1 MVVLVVVGVASSC
14 FSRLQLQHLAQS
26 WSRSSQSPEGRRP
39 VIMWNS
45 ATLVRQVML
54 LVRQVTKSYRTCL
67 WKNGTKLY
75 NSQLA
80 KLKTV

>member
-54 LVRQVTKSYRTCL
+54 LVRLVMLLVRQVMFFAGRDFFL
-67 WKNGTKLY
+67 GFL
-75 NSQLA
+75 
-80 KLKTV
+80 